1 MNDDRLS
8 FVDALATFVSY
19 WTRLKHYNDETITF
33 EELVG
38 GLIGVLASA
47 IEQCDEEQREQIT
60 EAVHRA
66 LDDRLQDPHGKARE
80 ALN

>member
-1 MNDDRLS
+1 MT
-8 FVDALATFVSY
+8 FVDALATFLSY
-19 WTRLKHYNDETITF
+19 WTRLKYQQGDTISF

-66 LDDRLQDPHGKARE
+66 LDDRLQDPHGKAHE